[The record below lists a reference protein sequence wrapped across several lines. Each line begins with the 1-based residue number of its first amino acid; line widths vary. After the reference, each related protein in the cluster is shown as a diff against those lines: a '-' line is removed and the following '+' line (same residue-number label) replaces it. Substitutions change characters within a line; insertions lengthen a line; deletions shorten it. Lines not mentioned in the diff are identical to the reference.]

1 LTTQQP
7 KRKEEAKREEREK
20 EAELMNSGLC
30 LFLNLGFTSTQVGS
44 MVKKLTQNL
53 SSGESVFS
61 VWVQA
66 GIVCFD
72 AQECLRAW

>member
-44 MVKKLTQNL
+44 MVKN
-53 SSGESVFS
+53 
-61 VWVQA
+61 
-66 GIVCFD
+66 
-72 AQECLRAW
+72 